1 MAAEAA
7 GGATG
12 GDGDWRALEA
22 AEAAEAAEVR
32 NGAVAAGAA
41 GAARLHLP
49 AWLQCVP
56 PCLQPCLMSPPVH
69 VAPGSKKMSAGGA
82 AVEEAGAATREAG
95 EAEAVTREAEEAEGA
110 GAIDEPFAADTL
122 AVLELEA
129 NGQTRLPPLHPH
141 NTVLVALLA
150 SFNQLGAAPPQIARY
165 GAPL

>member
-12 GDGDWRALEA
+12 RDGDWRAL
-22 AEAAEAAEVR
+22 EAAEAAEVR

-56 PCLQPCLMSPPVH
+56 PCLQPCLQSPPVH
-69 VAPGSKKMSAGGA
+69 VAPGSKQTSAGGV
-82 AVEEAGAATREAG
+82 AVEEAGAATGEAG
-95 EAEAVTREAEEAEGA
+95 EAEAVTREAEEVEAA
-110 GAIDEPFAADTL
+110 GAMDEPFAADTL

>member
-12 GDGDWRALEA
+12 RDGDWRAL
-22 AEAAEAAEVR
+22 EAAEAAEVR

-56 PCLQPCLMSPPVH
+56 PCLQPCLQSPPVH
-69 VAPGSKKMSAGGA
+69 VAPGSKQTSAGGV
-82 AVEEAGAATREAG
+82 AVEEAGAATGEAG